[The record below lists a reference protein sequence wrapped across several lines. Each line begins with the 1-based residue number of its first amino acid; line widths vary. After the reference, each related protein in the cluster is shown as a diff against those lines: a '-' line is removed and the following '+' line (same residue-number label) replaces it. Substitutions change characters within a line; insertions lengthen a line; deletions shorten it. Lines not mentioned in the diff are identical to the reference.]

1 MTGMRFNL
9 CAIALVIICAPLH
22 SQSKEKLESERK
34 KLIKEIEKTSQYLEK
49 ASLSKK
55 STLKDL
61 KAIETQVDSRKKL
74 ITNIR
79 EDITESDKTLKDNTE
94 TLEVLNKKMFELTDQ
109 YGGIL
114 RYNYLQHL
122 SNTKWSYILSST
134 NLNNMVLRWRYMRQ
148 FEEYANTKKDEIV
161 ALNAEINASNQ
172 VITKTIEQRKDLLKT
187 EEGHKI
193 KLEKEMSQK
202 NKTLKE
208 ITGKEAE
215 LRKELNKKKA
225 EREKLNA
232 SIESIILAELKRVK
246 VKEVESPAL
255 NTASDKLT
263 NEFSTSKGR
272 LPWPM
277 SSGFVSAKFGTIPH
291 PTIKNINIENNGI
304 DITTKGNQTVK
315 SVFGGEVVGITKV
328 PGSKHMIIIRHGNFY
343 TVYSNV
349 ENVSVRK
356 GEKIS
361 VQQAI
366 GTASPDED
374 GQTELHFEL
383 WRDRTKLNPESW
395 LK

>member
-9 CAIALVIICAPLH
+9 CAIAMVIICAPLH

-49 ASLSKK
+49 TSLSKK

-79 EDITESDKTLKDNTE
+79 EDISESDKTLKDNTE

-172 VITKTIEQRKDLLKT
+172 VITKTIEERKDLLKT

-263 NEFSTSKGR
+263 TEFSTNKGR

-277 SSGFVSAKFGTIPH
+277 ASGFVSAKFGTIPH

-343 TVYSNV
+343 SVYSNV

>member
-9 CAIALVIICAPLH
+9 CAIAMVIISAPLH

-49 ASLSKK
+49 TSLSKK

-79 EDITESDKTLKDNTE
+79 EDISESDKTLKDNTE

-172 VITKTIEQRKDLLKT
+172 VITKTIEERKDLLKT

-263 NEFSTSKGR
+263 TEFSTNKGR

-277 SSGFVSAKFGTIPH
+277 ASGFVSAKFGTIPH

-343 TVYSNV
+343 SVYSNV